1 MTDRGAGATTSAAQ
15 PDTAPRQ
22 TIRAAVLVA
31 VMTLIGVAAL
41 VLGLVYAAQA
51 ALGVDRVQTV
61 ALRMGGL
68 TTWTESGL
76 IPEVQGFDDGNIP
89 SGHGLFP
96 SQWVGGTPFPVYRT
110 GGLVTEL
117 FQADPL
123 TSVEADAPFWAL
135 LVGGGLIILVLI
147 PVVRSYAAAQP
158 FTPGTARRVG
168 LAAAITLTAWLL
180 ATLLPFHAASRV
192 LARHLYAGPKVP
204 ELWLAP
210 HFQTTWWPLLIVL
223 LLTGLALASRRGE
236 RLAAETDGLV

>member
-1 MTDRGAGATTSAAQ
+1 MTGSRAAATTSAA
-15 PDTAPRQ
+15 PPETAPRQ

-31 VMTLIGVAAL
+31 VLALIGLAGL
-41 VLGLVYAAQA
+41 ILGLVYAAQA

-61 ALRMGGL
+61 ALRMAGQA
-68 TTWTESGL
+68 TWTEAGL
-76 IPEVQGFDDGNIP
+76 IPEVQGFEAGSIP
-89 SGHGLFP
+89 SGHGLSP
-96 SQWVGGTPFPVYRT
+96 SQWIGGTPFPVYHS

-123 TSVEADAPFWAL
+123 TSVEADSPGWAL
-135 LVGGGLIILVLI
+135 LVASGLIILVLI

-192 LARHLYAGPKVP
+192 LTRHLYAGPAVP

-210 HFQTTWWPLLIVL
+210 DFQTTWWPLLIVL
-223 LLTGLALASRRGE
+223 VLTGLAAASRRGE